1 MNDLQ
6 ITNMVMVD
14 TANRKVNYTASYG
27 DGTHIEGFVTIA
39 EGEYEAMSFTDV
51 KNEVQKR
58 IADNLTTVADS
69 TTTSGTTEE
78 TK

>member
-14 TANRKVNYTASYG
+14 TANRKINYTATYV
-27 DGTHIEGFVTIA
+27 DGTHIEGFVTMA
-39 EGEYEAMSFTDV
+39 EGDYEALSFIDV